1 MKQLLL
7 PLMSFAIGIISC
19 NNQSADKTAAQTFS
33 KGSFKYDLDFLNKF
47 DSIIVLKAGNTR
59 VAVSPRYQGK
69 VFTSTTG
76 GPQDPSFGWINYT
89 AFGATPDPHMNAFGG
104 ENRLWL
110 GPEGNRFSLFF
121 EKGKTQVFDNW
132 KTPAPFDSEPWDL
145 DSRSDTTVALS
156 KKMDLVNYAGTP
168 FTLEIKRKVRILD
181 DSATKRLF
189 MNITPGSSVR
199 SVAYESDN
207 TMKNTGAN
215 AWTEA
220 SGAPCIWMLDMFPPS
235 DSATIIIPCMYL
247 KELPHTVTADYFG
260 QIPPDR
266 LVEKDGF
273 VYLKA
278 DGKSRGK
285 LGISSAA
292 APSIAGSY
300 DPVKKLLTVIIFYT
314 TPFVSHK
321 WLNQEWA
328 STKPP
333 YQGDAVNAYNDG
345 PLANG
350 KQMGPFYELESVSPA
365 AFLKPGDSLSH
376 KHIVIH
382 FTGERTDLDI
392 LAKQTLNISLSQV
405 KNAFTKT
412 IPK

>member
-1 MKQLLL
+1 MKRLLL
-7 PLMSFAIGIISC
+7 PLMAFFIGTISC
-19 NNQSADKTAAQTFS
+19 KDQLENKIVAQTFPQ
-33 KGSFKYDLDFLNKF
+33 GSFRYDLNFLNKY
-47 DSIIVLKAGNTR
+47 DSIVVLKAGNAR
-59 VAVSPRYQGK
+59 VAVSPKYQGK

-76 GPQDPSFGWINYT
+76 GPDDASFGWINYK
-89 AFGATPDPHMNAFGG
+89 AFGAAPDPHMNAYGG

-110 GPEGNRFSLFF
+110 GPEGNRYSLFF
-121 EKGKTQVFDNW
+121 EKGEAQVFDNW
-132 KTPAPFDSEPWDL
+132 KTPAPFDSEPWVL
-145 DSRSDTTVALS
+145 DRKTDSTVDLS
-156 KKMDLVNYAGTP
+156 KKMDLVNYAGTR
-168 FTLEIKRKVRILD
+168 FKLEIKRKVMILD
-181 DSATKRLF
+181 DTATKGLF
-189 MNITPGSSVR
+189 MHITPGVSVK
-199 SVAYESDN
+199 SVAYWTDN
-207 TMKNTGAN
+207 TIVNTGTD

-220 SGAPCIWMLDMFPPS
+220 SGAPCIWILDMFPPS
-235 DSATIIIPCMYL
+235 DSATIFIRCMYQ

-266 LVEKDGF
+266 LAEKDDH

-285 LGISSAA
+285 LGISSFA
-292 APSIAGSY
+292 APSGAGSY
-300 DPVKKLLTVIIFYT
+300 DPLKKLLTIIIFNT
-314 TPFVSHK
+314 TPLVSHK

-376 KHIVIH
+376 THIVIH
-382 FTGERTDLDI
+382 FTGEEKDLDL
-392 LAKQTLNISLSQV
+392 LAKQIMNISLSQV
-405 KNAFTKT
+405 ENAFKN
-412 IPK
+412 

>member
-1 MKQLLL
+1 MKRLLL
-7 PLMSFAIGIISC
+7 PLTAFVIITISC
-19 NNQSADKTAAQTFS
+19 NNQSENKPVAQTFP
-33 KGSFKYDLDFLNKF
+33 KGSFSYDLDFLDKF
-47 DSIIVLKAGNTR
+47 DSIIVLKAGSAR
-59 VAVSPRYQGK
+59 VAVSPKYQGK

-76 GPQDPSFGWINYT
+76 GPQDPSFGWINYK
-89 AFGATPDPHMNAFGG
+89 AFGATPDPHMNAYGG

-145 DSRSDTTVALS
+145 DSRSDTSVTLS
-156 KKMDLVNYAGTP
+156 KKMDLVNYSGTR
-168 FTLEIKRKVRILD
+168 FKLEIKRTVRILD
-181 DSATKRLF
+181 DTLTKYLF
-189 MNITPGSSVR
+189 MNITLGSSVR
-199 SVAYESDN
+199 SVAYETYN
-207 TMKNTGAN
+207 TIVNTGTD

-235 DSATIIIPCMYL
+235 DSATVFIPRMYQ

-266 LVEKDGF
+266 LAEKDGY

-285 LGISSAA
+285 LGISSMAA
-292 APSIAGSY
+292 SSTGASY
-300 DPVKKLLTVIIFYT
+300 DPAKKLLTVIIFYT
-314 TPFVSHK
+314 TPFVPRK

-365 AFLKPGDSLSH
+365 AFIKPGDSISH

-382 FTGERTDLDI
+382 FTGEEKDLDI
-392 LAKQTLNISLSQV
+392 LAKQTMNISLNQV
-405 KNAFTKT
+405 KNAFKH
-412 IPK
+412 